1 MAKVISIHEYE
12 LKAGVDEEA
21 FVGAV
26 RQAVES
32 GLIELPG
39 LEVMRF
45 LRGIRGIRKD
55 KFSTLWVYTDKEA
68 WERLWG
74 QVDHPT
80 AKASYPAH
88 WLVWEEEVL
97 APFLDR
103 PPDEINFTAYEEL

>member
-1 MAKVISIHEYE
+1 MSRVISLHEYE

-26 RQAVES
+26 RQAKES

-45 LRGIRGIRKD
+45 LRGIRGSRKG
-55 KFSTLWVYTDKEA
+55 KFAALWIYADQEA

-74 QVDHPT
+74 PADHPT
-80 AKASYPAH
+80 NKASYPAH

-103 PPDEINFTAYEEL
+103 PPDEIAFTAYEEL